1 MTETAAVRN
10 AAVTAFLLLELN
22 NDDRLED
29 ANMNVLPELSSAQ
42 GIVLTSRYPSVWA
55 SSPLKWS
62 TLRVSC
68 LQLHA

>member
-42 GIVLTSRYPSVWA
+42 GIVLTSR
-55 SSPLKWS
+55 
-62 TLRVSC
+62 
-68 LQLHA
+68 